1 VTQLTLIPPLL
12 TAQVLAIEVPVSVPP
27 GSDKVTTLLGYVLWG
42 GGICAFLGILVCAY
56 QFMLS
61 PNRHQND
68 GMSGLGKVGAGMI
81 LLGVAAPAVTAIL
94 GV

>member
-12 TAQVLAIEVPVSVPP
+12 ADVLAINVGVETPP
-27 GSDKVTTLLGYVLWG
+27 GSDKVATLLGYMLWG
-42 GGICAFLGILVCAY
+42 GGICAFVGIVVCAY

-81 LLGVAAPAVTAIL
+81 LLGIGAPVVTAIL

>member
-12 TAQVLAIEVPVSVPP
+12 TDMLAINVPILTPP
-27 GSDKVTTLLGYVLWG
+27 GSDKVTTLLGYMLWG
-42 GGICAFLGILVCAY
+42 GAICALVGIAICAY
-56 QFMLS
+56 QFLLS

>member
-12 TAQVLAIEVPVSVPP
+12 ADVLAIEVPVLTPP
-27 GSDKVTTLLGYVLWG
+27 GSDKATDLLGYMMWG
-42 GGICAFLGILVCAY
+42 GAVCAFVGIVVCAY

-68 GMSGLGKVGAGMI
+68 GMSGLGKVGLGMI
-81 LLGVAAPAVTAIL
+81 LLGVAAPAVSAIL